1 MGFNCR
7 RWLAAGAAGQQRS
20 GALRPFYQLLVSLP
34 PCAPI
39 PQARMLLP
47 GLPQV
52 DAQVLSSAKTGIFAN
67 MLMGGGIGMDM
78 LEVGVR
84 GCVQPGFVA

>member
-1 MGFNCR
+1 
-7 RWLAAGAAGQQRS
+7 
-20 GALRPFYQLLVSLP
+20 
-34 PCAPI
+34 
-39 PQARMLLP
+39 MLLP

-84 GCVQPGFVA
+84 ACVQPSTVA

>member
-1 MGFNCR
+1 MPAV
-7 RWLAAGAAGQQRS
+7 AAGAAAAGSCAAVACDRCFCQT
-20 GALRPFYQLLVSLP
+20 LVFSP

-84 GCVQPGFVA
+84 ACVQPSTVA